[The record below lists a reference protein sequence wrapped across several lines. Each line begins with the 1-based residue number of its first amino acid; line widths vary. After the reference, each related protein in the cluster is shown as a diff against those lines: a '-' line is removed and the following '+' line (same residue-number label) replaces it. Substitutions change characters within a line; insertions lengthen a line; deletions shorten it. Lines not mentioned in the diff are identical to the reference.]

1 MESLGKHTT
10 LDLKDV
16 AKKTGSML
24 WGAIGSNAQHS
35 FYQLMHQGSEKFYCD
50 FITCKQAPDYSHY
63 GESTQQAFQ
72 EQYNYSHANCM
83 AQSDLL
89 AYGQESEDLNKRY
102 PGNHPSV
109 TIEIEKLSSFSL
121 GQLIALYE
129 HKVFVSSVIL
139 NINAFDQYGVEQGKV
154 MAEEYYQ
161 KYFK

>member
-1 MESLGKHTT
+1 
-10 LDLKDV
+10 
-16 AKKTGSML
+16 
-24 WGAIGSNAQHS
+24 
-35 FYQLMHQGSEKFYCD
+35 
-50 FITCKQAPDYSHY
+50 
-63 GESTQQAFQ
+63 
-72 EQYNYSHANCM
+72 M

-89 AYGQESEDLNKRY
+89 AYGQENEDLNKRY

-109 TIEIEKLSSFSL
+109 TIEIDKLSPFSL

-129 HKVFVSSVIL
+129 HKTYVASVVL

>member
-1 MESLGKHTT
+1 
-10 LDLKDV
+10 LKEV
-16 AKKTGSML
+16 YAKTGSML

-50 FITCKQAPDYSHY
+50 FILCEQAPDYSKH
-63 GESTQQAFQ
+63 GNQTQAAFQ
-72 EQYNYSHANCM
+72 DQFNYSHANCM

-89 AYGQESEDLNKRY
+89 AFGQKSDDLNKRY

-109 TIEIEKLSSFSL
+109 MIKIEKLTPFSL

-129 HKVFVSSVIL
+129 HKTYVASVIL

-161 KYFK
+161 KYYRS